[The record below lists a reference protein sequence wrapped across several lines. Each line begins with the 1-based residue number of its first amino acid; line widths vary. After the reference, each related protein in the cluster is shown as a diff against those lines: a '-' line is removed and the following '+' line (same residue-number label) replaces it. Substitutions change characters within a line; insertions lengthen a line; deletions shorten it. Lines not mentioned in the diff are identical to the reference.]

1 MRRAPLIALLVAACI
16 LPLPTISAAA
26 GGTAAPTPET
36 VPAAPPV
43 EAALKGDAITM
54 PFDGFLVPEATFTR
68 YLHQSILVEELTLKV
83 EARDRLL
90 AAPPPSFATEPRP
103 VLGGKGASGWVFAG
117 GVALGFVLAGA
128 VVWAAVQVLGTSP

>member
-1 MRRAPLIALLVAACI
+1 MRSAPLIALLVATCI

-36 VPAAPPV
+36 LPAVPPV
-43 EAALKGDAITM
+43 ESALKGDAITM

-90 AAPPPSFATEPRP
+90 AAPPPGSFPEPRP
-103 VLGGKGASGWVFAG
+103 LLGKGANGWVFAG
-117 GVALGFVLAGA
+117 GVALGFIIAGA
-128 VVWAAVQVLGTSP
+128 VVWAAVQVLGVSP